1 MRWERGRYR
10 SALYRTRG
18 VGDET
23 RVLLLAMLDRADA
36 AGYVTA
42 TRKEMALELGR
53 AEVSISR
60 RIKDARD
67 NGWLSVV
74 ERGRPA
80 PNRPATW
87 ALTLGREQRVKPQK
101 KRSPGERPSS
111 WTRPPGGTETRSPG
125 GTGTGPPFRTGTAS
139 PRGDR
144 LVRTESPELRGEPVP
159 PGENPDTGPQENRTG
174 RRQAHR
180 SGPVPL
186 LAVVPDGPAKI
197 GSNGRAGRAS

>member
-1 MRWERGRYR
+1 
-10 SALYRTRG
+10 
-18 VGDET
+18 
-23 RVLLLAMLDRADA
+23 MLDRADA

-53 AEVSISR
+53 AGVSISR

-80 PNRPATW
+80 LNRPATW

-111 WTRPPGGTETRSPG
+111 WTRPPGGPKRVPPGGPEPVPRSVPVLRPPG
-125 GTGTGPPFRTGTAS
+125 GTGW
-139 PRGDR
+139 
-144 LVRTESPELRGEPVP
+144 
-159 PGENPDTGPQENRTG
+159 
-174 RRQAHR
+174 
-180 SGPVPL
+180 
-186 LAVVPDGPAKI
+186 
-197 GSNGRAGRAS
+197 